1 MQLSEARV
9 GHRCDGTLA
18 LTGGTG
24 SGGLSGAWAQKAF
37 SRPILFPH
45 EEEPVGSGF
54 RARGPPAKQQGP
66 GSLGSPAPVRS
77 MESGGPGAKTACVAF
92 SIRGALMYM
101 NNVIANKKPI
111 ITNSNKLRTYSTA
124 RYYDD
129 KEILKI
135 IVKGEI

>member
-1 MQLSEARV
+1 
-9 GHRCDGTLA
+9 
-18 LTGGTG
+18 
-24 SGGLSGAWAQKAF
+24 
-37 SRPILFPH
+37 
-45 EEEPVGSGF
+45 
-54 RARGPPAKQQGP
+54 
-66 GSLGSPAPVRS
+66 
-77 MESGGPGAKTACVAF
+77 
-92 SIRGALMYM
+92 M